1 MEESR
6 RFTRSSAHI
15 DELRS
20 KQDKKRRR
28 RTVFYAT
35 LFVSVTV
42 VFLAVCF
49 FWFFRVSEIV
59 IEQNEIYTD
68 EQIME
73 HLPFAVG
80 DNLFSFETDAAE
92 SALRKALPYIGDVQ
106 IKRSLPAGIK
116 ITVSERKADLTLV
129 LGDEAF
135 LLSGDLQVLDKIG
148 GNDITTGITRLKT
161 GAIERCIVGETVVFA
176 EARAANDLRELY
188 DCLAE
193 NGMTEKI
200 LSIDMTSRFDITINY
215 EDRFE
220 VYLASSDNMDIKI
233 RFLEGIVAKL
243 QPDDSGYINLSNHRE
258 AAVRLDERDNDEQ
271 SGDEMSQN
279 EQP

>member
-35 LFVSVTV
+35 LFLSVSA

-49 FWFFRVSEIV
+49 FWFFRVTEV
-59 IEQNEIYTD
+59 KIEKNEIYTD

-73 HLPFAVG
+73 QLPFAVG
-80 DNLFSFETDAAE
+80 DNLFSFDAETAE
-92 SALRKALPYIGDVQ
+92 SALRKALPYIGDVE
-106 IKRSLPAGIK
+106 IKRELPAGIRV
-116 ITVSERKADLTLV
+116 TVSERKADMTLV

-161 GAIERCIVGETVVFA
+161 GAIDRCIVGETVAFA
-176 EARAANDLRELY
+176 ESRAANDLRELY
-188 DCLAE
+188 ACLAE
-193 NGMTEKI
+193 NNMTDKV
-200 LSIDMTSRFDITINY
+200 LSIDMTSRFDITLDY
-215 EDRFE
+215 EGRFE

-233 RFLEGIVAKL
+233 RFLAGIIDRLKA
-243 QPDDSGYINLSNHRE
+243 DDSGYINLSNHRE
-258 AAVRLDERDNDEQ
+258 AAVRLNERTEPDVSE
-271 SGDEMSQN
+271 GDTSENAQ
-279 EQP
+279 

>member
-35 LFVSVTV
+35 LFLSVSV

-49 FWFFRVSEIV
+49 FWFFRVTEINV
-59 IEQNEIYTD
+59 VDNKIYTD

-80 DNLFSFETDAAE
+80 DNLFSFDAEAAE
-92 SALRKALPYIGDVQ
+92 GALRKALPYIGDVQ
-106 IKRSLPAGIK
+106 IKRELPAGIK
-116 ITVSERKADLTLV
+116 VTVSERKADMTLV

-161 GAIERCIVGETVVFA
+161 GAIDRCIVGETVVFA
-176 EARAANDLRELY
+176 ESRAANDLRELY
-188 DCLAE
+188 ACLVQNE
-193 NGMTEKI
+193 MTDKV
-200 LSIDMTSRFDITINY
+200 LSIDMTSRFDIRLDY
-215 EDRFE
+215 EGRFE

-233 RFLEGIVAKL
+233 RFLAGIIEKL
-243 QPDDSGYINLSNHRE
+243 KPDDSGYINLSNHRE
-258 AAVRLDERDNDEQ
+258 AAVRLDEKAEDDTSTPET
-271 SGDEMSQN
+271 SE
-279 EQP
+279 

>member
-6 RFTRSSAHI
+6 RYTRSSAHI

-35 LFVSVTV
+35 LFLSVSV

-49 FWFFRVSEIV
+49 FWFFRVTEINV
-59 IEQNEIYTD
+59 VDNEIYTD

-73 HLPFAVG
+73 HPPFAVG
-80 DNLFSFETDAAE
+80 DNLFSFDAEEAE
-92 SALRKALPYIGDVQ
+92 GALRKALPYIGDVQ
-106 IKRSLPAGIK
+106 IKRELPAGIK
-116 ITVSERKADLTLV
+116 VTVSERKADMTLV

-161 GAIERCIVGETVVFA
+161 GAIDRCIVGETVVFA
-176 EARAANDLRELY
+176 ESRAANDLRELY
-188 DCLAE
+188 ACLVQNE
-193 NGMTEKI
+193 MTDKV
-200 LSIDMTSRFDITINY
+200 LSIDMTSRFDIRLDY
-215 EDRFE
+215 EGRFE

-233 RFLEGIVAKL
+233 RFLAGIIEKL
-243 QPDDSGYINLSNHRE
+243 KPDDSGYINLSNHRE
-258 AAVRLDERDNDEQ
+258 AAVRLDEKAEDDTSTPET
-271 SGDEMSQN
+271 SE
-279 EQP
+279 

>member
-28 RTVFYAT
+28 RTVFYTT
-35 LFVSVTV
+35 LFLCVTA

-49 FWFFRVSEIV
+49 FWFFRVTEV
-59 IEQNEIYTD
+59 KVVDNEIYTD

-73 HLPFAVG
+73 CLPFAVG
-80 DNLFSFETDAAE
+80 DNLFSFDADAAE
-92 SALRKALPYIGDVQ
+92 GALRKALPYIGEVQ
-106 IKRSLPAGIK
+106 IKRELPAGIK
-116 ITVSERKADLTLV
+116 VTVSERKADMTLV

-148 GNDITTGITRLKT
+148 GKDITTGITRLKT
-161 GAIERCIVGETVVFA
+161 GAVERCIVGETVTFA
-176 EARAANDLRELY
+176 ESRAANDLRELY
-188 DCLAE
+188 ACLAD
-193 NGMTEKI
+193 NNMTDKVM
-200 LSIDMTSRFDITINY
+200 LIDMTSRFDITLNY

-233 RFLEGIVAKL
+233 RFLAGIIEKL
-243 QPDDSGYINLSNHRE
+243 KPNDSGYINLSNYRE
-258 AAVRLDERDNDEQ
+258 AAVRLDERTENDASTPETSETEQ
-271 SGDEMSQN
+271 
-279 EQP
+279 